1 MTNAEDI
8 RCGDIFRFRGKKM
21 LCLSNCTDSRHVT
34 TFLTCTEDDGSD
46 DHIFVC
52 RVIRTFRLEVV
63 GSTNLQI
70 TVLENTR
77 EEGKSCPP
85 PDIKPSWADN

>member
-8 RCGDIFRFRGKKM
+8 CCGDIFRFRSKE
-21 LCLSNCTDSRHVT
+21 LVCLSNCTDSRHVT
-34 TFLTCTEDDGSD
+34 TVLTCFERGGD

-52 RVIRTFRLEVV
+52 RVMRTFRLEVV
-63 GSTNLQI
+63 GRKEMKI

-77 EEGKSCPP
+77 EEGKSCPLP
-85 PDIKPSWADN
+85 NIKPTWADN